1 METKQ
6 ILTTKEECIN
16 WLRNHV
22 EEMTQLVAEVNAQD
36 GSLYDYE

>member
-6 ILTTKEECIN
+6 ILTTKEEAIN

-22 EEMTQLVAEVNAQD
+22 EEMAPTVR
-36 GSLYDYE
+36 